1 MELAD
6 VKRHCACARC
16 ARLEYGF
23 TRIPNAAH
31 VSLIFSATHPHNVSQ
46 PNRVKFIDFEDPP
59 RALRC
64 LLLTTFLLYVPLLVT
79 SIVSCITARTFD
91 VYLESMPFRLFGW
104 YNIFTLVLLAV
115 TMLYAGGSLQA
126 RMCTVL
132 GNDEATNTARY
143 YAVRALHP
151 CLACISLS
159 SITTHTHPGPL
170 LLM

>member
-1 MELAD
+1 MVRGPNVAPTGATSSLRLAHFFL
-6 VKRHCACARC
+6 RGHHM
-16 ARLEYGF
+16 Y
-23 TRIPNAAH
+23 
-31 VSLIFSATHPHNVSQ
+31 
-46 PNRVKFIDFEDPP
+46 RVKFIDFEDPP

-79 SIVSCITARTFD
+79 SIVSCIAARTFD

-151 CLACISLS
+151 CLVCISFS